1 MEKNLQAILDNTQ
14 AKLDS
19 LSTKPEWEILK
30 ATVLGPKGS
39 LTLLAKGISTLPK
52 EEKPAFGQA
61 LNRAKK
67 KLEEM
72 FQYSFSKIEEKSDL
86 LSLGDPIDPTLPS
99 PSDFTGGT
107 HPLTNTRRKIVSIF
121 QKLDSQLLK
130 QRKLKLNGFVST
142 R

>member
-1 MEKNLQAILDNTQ
+1 MEKNLQAILDKTQ
-14 AKLDS
+14 AELDS

-39 LTLLAKGISTLPK
+39 LTLLAKSISALPK
-52 EEKPAFGQA
+52 EEKPAFGKA

-86 LSLGDPIDPTLPS
+86 LSLGDQSTLP
-99 PSDFTGGT
+99 F
-107 HPLTNTRRKIVSIF
+107 
-121 QKLDSQLLK
+121 LLHLIL
-130 QRKLKLNGFVST
+130 QVEHIHWPIHEER
-142 R
+142 